1 MEIGNKLKKARNEKG
16 ITQEKAADLLGVS
29 RQTVSNWENNRSY
42 PDIVSVIKMS
52 DLYSV
57 SLDNLL
63 KEEKDMDQ
71 NYQEFLEESTN
82 TVKAKKNMSKV
93 IIITA
98 YFIIWIA
105 LMVIFWGFG
114 SNVTKGFE
122 TALKYTAFPL
132 FLLIACIFT
141 AKNDLFGKLKWLGTL
156 IATVTFMV
164 IPYTQ
169 SKYVVINGVTYDEI
183 MYRSPNLIYALIGLI
198 VSLLGLVAGT
208 IIRKNKKTVV
218 V

>member
-57 SLDNLL
+57 SLDHLL
-63 KEEKDMDQ
+63 KEGKDMDQ

-105 LMVIFWGFG
+105 LMVIF
-114 SNVTKGFE
+114 
-122 TALKYTAFPL
+122 
-132 FLLIACIFT
+132 
-141 AKNDLFGKLKWLGTL
+141 
-156 IATVTFMV
+156 
-164 IPYTQ
+164 
-169 SKYVVINGVTYDEI
+169 
-183 MYRSPNLIYALIGLI
+183 
-198 VSLLGLVAGT
+198 
-208 IIRKNKKTVV
+208 
-218 V
+218 